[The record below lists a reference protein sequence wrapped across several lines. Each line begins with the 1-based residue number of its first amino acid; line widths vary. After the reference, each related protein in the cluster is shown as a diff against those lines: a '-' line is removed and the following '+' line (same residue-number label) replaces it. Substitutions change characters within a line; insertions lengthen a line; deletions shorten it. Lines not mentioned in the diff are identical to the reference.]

1 MSDERRP
8 ARAGAATGSRPRP
21 AVGSSLPVDPDAV
34 DAGEATARSSRR
46 RGSHAPRF
54 RLDVLAAVFAGGCVG
69 GALRY
74 VATSTGDP
82 GLGRFP
88 WATFAVNICGAFVL
102 ALVVV
107 IAAELAPSRYLRPL
121 LGTGFCGAFTTFS
134 SVVVAA
140 DQMAAH
146 RHGGLAAGYVA
157 ATAASGLAAASLGL
171 VVARALAASR
181 RRARAEGS
189 SR

>member
-1 MSDERRP
+1 M
-8 ARAGAATGSRPRP
+8 
-21 AVGSSLPVDPDAV
+21 
-34 DAGEATARSSRR
+34 
-46 RGSHAPRF
+46 
-54 RLDVLAAVFAGGCVG
+54 LAAVFAGGCVG

-74 VATSTGDP
+74 AATSTGDP
-82 GLGRFP
+82 GSGRFP
-88 WATFAVNICGAFVL
+88 WATFAVNTVGAFVL
-102 ALVVV
+102 AVVVV

-140 DQMAAH
+140 DQLAAH

-157 ATAASGLAAASLGL
+157 ATASSGLAAASFGL
-171 VVARALAASR
+171 VVARVFVASR

-189 SR
+189 SK

>member
-1 MSDERRP
+1 MSDERP
-8 ARAGAATGSRPRP
+8 SAGAGAATTSTQRPP
-21 AVGSSLPVDPDAV
+21 AGSSLPVDPDVA
-34 DAGEATARSSRR
+34 DASQPTSSGRR
-46 RGSHAPRF
+46 RSPAPRL
-54 RLDVLAAVFAGGCVG
+54 RLDVLAAVFVGGCVG

-74 VATSTGDP
+74 AATSTGAP
-82 GLGRFP
+82 GPDRFP
-88 WATFAVNICGAFVL
+88 WATFAVNSSGALML

-157 ATAASGLAAASLGL
+157 ATATSALAAASLGL
-171 VVARALAASR
+171 VIGRALVANR
-181 RRARAEGS
+181 RRGRAEGS
-189 SR
+189 SK